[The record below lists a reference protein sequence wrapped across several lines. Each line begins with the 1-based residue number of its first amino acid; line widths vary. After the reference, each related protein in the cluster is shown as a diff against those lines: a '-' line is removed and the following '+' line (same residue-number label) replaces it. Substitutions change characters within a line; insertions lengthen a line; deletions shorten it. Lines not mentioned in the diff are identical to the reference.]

1 MFGYYQR
8 PVFYRRTPSLFDEI
22 FNLERSMRRQNEIER
37 FLFPEL
43 FLPKLFYI
51 IQAQEA
57 KDEKETNKEES
68 KTNNEAN
75 VNKSEKKEEQKE
87 EKESKETEK
96 EEIKKE
102 EKIENETNNKEE
114 EIKEDSVQHETE
126 KETEPINKEQK
137 EEEIKENNVEKEE
150 EEPKQV
156 EEKETEQ
163 KQEEENDE
171 KEIPEHELDDDN
183 YSIKTKMITK
193 NDGKFKH
200 IFKEEKG
207 LTTGITKSIET
218 RIIGDQSMS
227 LTRISFPDG
236 SIEEYEDRQNINN
249 DEEFEK
255 FKKEWISTF
264 PIQTQPIEQE
274 TH

>member
-114 EIKEDSVQHETE
+114 EIKEDPLQPEQ
-126 KETEPINKEQK
+126 KEAEPINKEQT
-137 EEEIKENNVEKEE
+137 EDENKINNIEQ
-150 EEPKQV
+150 EEPKQKE
-156 EEKETEQ
+156 EEKQ
-163 KQEEENDE
+163 EENDE
-171 KEIPEHELDDDN
+171 KEIQEHEKEIPEQDHELDDDN
-183 YSIKTKMITK
+183 YSIETKIITK

-200 IFKEEKG
+200 IFKEEKC
-207 LTTGITKSIET
+207 LTKGITKSIET
-218 RIIGDQSMS
+218 RIIGDQTMS
-227 LTRISFPDG
+227 LTRISFQDG
-236 SIEEYEDRQNINN
+236 SIEEHEDRQNIHN
-249 DEEFEK
+249 DEEFE
-255 FKKEWISTF
+255 
-264 PIQTQPIEQE
+264 
-274 TH
+274 